1 MARARPLLVRDEN
14 ARQAVL
20 SLISGLNLNGKG
32 WQVTVQAYTK
42 KRSLSQN
49 ALLHNWLGIIAEETG
64 NRTDEVKEAY
74 RGMFLPQVPVEFGDR
89 EILIGT
95 STTRLSTEEFSAFLD
110 CVYAHATQELGILLP
125 LPDEIGR
132 DSDGG
137 AIE

>member
-1 MARARPLLVRDEN
+1 MAGTKHLIRDEHGRH
-14 ARQAVL
+14 AILTLIGCLTL
-20 SLISGLNLNGKG
+20 SGKV
-32 WQVTVQAYTK
+32 WQITVQPYTK

-49 ALLHNWLGIIAEETG
+49 ALLHTWFGLVAEETG
-64 NRTDEVKEAY
+64 NRVDEVKEAY
-74 RGMFLPQVPVEFGDR
+74 RGMFLPQVVVDFGDR

-132 DSDGG
+132 DSDGR
-137 AIE
+137 AID